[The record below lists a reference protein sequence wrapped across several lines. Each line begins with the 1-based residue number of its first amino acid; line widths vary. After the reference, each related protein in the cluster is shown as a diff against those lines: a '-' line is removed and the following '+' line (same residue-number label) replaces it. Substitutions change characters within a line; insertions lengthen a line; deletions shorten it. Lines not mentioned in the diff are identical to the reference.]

1 MNLGGQNPIFWICI
15 ALIIL
20 LAIREIRCWYWKIN
34 EMMGL
39 QEDQYQTM
47 QEILK
52 ELREIKAQNIKE
64 STKEPNDESTP

>member
-1 MNLGGQNPIFWICI
+1 MDGKTIFGIICI
-15 ALIIL
+15 VALFFYIF
-20 LAIREIRCWYWKIN
+20 RELFCWYWKIN

-64 STKEPNDESTP
+64 STKEPNKESTP